1 MERLKRTHY
10 SEEYKIEAIKRV
22 LEGDESVPSVA
33 TQLGIKPCQLYNWMH
48 SHRLPGEIK
57 AMVSKHKELE
67 AENKELRRQLAV
79 ALQEKEILKK
89 AAAYFAKEA
98 R

>member
-1 MERLKRTHY
+1 MEKLKRTHY
-10 SEEYKIEAIKRV
+10 SEEYKTEAIKRV

-33 TQLGIKPCQLYNWMH
+33 TQLGIKACQLYSWMH

-57 AMVSKHKELE
+57 TMVNKHKELE

-79 ALQEKEILKK
+79 ALQEKEKLKK

>member
-1 MERLKRTHY
+1 MKY
-10 SEEYKIEAIKRV
+10 A
-22 LEGDESVPSVA
+22 VPSVA
-33 TQLGIKPCQLYNWMH
+33 TQLGIKACQLYSWMH

-57 AMVSKHKELE
+57 TMVNKHKELE
-67 AENKELRRQLAV
+67 TENKELRRQLAV